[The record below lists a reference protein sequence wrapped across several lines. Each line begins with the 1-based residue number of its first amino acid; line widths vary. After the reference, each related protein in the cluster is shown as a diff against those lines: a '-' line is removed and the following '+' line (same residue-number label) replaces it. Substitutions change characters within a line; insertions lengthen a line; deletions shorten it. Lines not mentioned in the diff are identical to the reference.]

1 MSANSGPNTPAHSAL
16 KPTLS
21 HPVTSLSGQ
30 TNPPEDPRGS
40 SLGRN
45 VPPPSDMSGY
55 RLQHRPP
62 SQVTEEM
69 SDTDTDSGDNTAS
82 KVASPPALLPPPP
95 ANQRLSPWK
104 EFGKTRGHARSAS
117 HGGGIFTRTNSNR
130 ERQREESGTLP
141 PTSTSDLSAADNFKR
156 PLPSALKRPG
166 HRRVFSECTKI
177 NPEDTAIPGHMKGHT
192 KAVSKTDFILP
203 HDHVDRERRSSLM
216 TASKGAGLQGNG
228 RGGHRRGHS
237 RGDSLGQ
244 FFRGHSRQAS
254 RTDSIYTLRQTT
266 PNVMNKIRFWQ
277 KGSDPPQVERK
288 CRKVVPRHL
297 VPSDSRVRTAAF
309 LGLSQLTFSFSGS
322 RSAKQ
327 PVPEQS
333 H

>member
-1 MSANSGPNTPAHSAL
+1 MSGNSGPQTPGHSPL
-16 KPTLS
+16 KATLS
-21 HPVTSLSGQ
+21 HPISSVTCQ
-30 TNPPEDPRGS
+30 APEDPRGS

-45 VPPPSDMSGY
+45 VSPPTDLSGY

-62 SQVTEEM
+62 SQVTEEI
-69 SDTDTDSGDNTAS
+69 SDTDSDNGENSPS
-82 KVASPPALLPPPP
+82 KGVSPPALLPPPP

-130 ERQREESGTLP
+130 ERNREDSGPLS
-141 PTSTSDLSAADNFKR
+141 PTSGSDNFKR

-216 TASKGAGLQGNG
+216 AASKAASLQGNG

-277 KGSDPPQVERK
+277 RSSDPPQVERK

-297 VPSDSRVRTAAF
+297 VPSDSKVRTF
-309 LGLSQLTFSFSGS
+309 RLSDL
-322 RSAKQ
+322 
-327 PVPEQS
+327 
-333 H
+333 